1 MKLRKIFS
9 LLFVMCFCGTL
20 FVNAQSSAVKKVA
33 DATFTLTTFDKEGS
47 IMSTTNGVFV
57 SSDGVC
63 VSTWKPFIGAEKA
76 VIIDNKGQRY
86 DVEML
91 LGANEIYDIVK
102 FKVNAK
108 TIAAKLSS
116 SVSDNSEAWIVQPSK
131 VGMPEKAVVSKVE
144 TFMNK
149 YNYAVLNT
157 SAPEKMNGA
166 PVVNPQGQVIGIYN
180 NSGELRSSTDA
191 GYAVDFKL
199 VGLSQNDLTMQQ
211 CGICVGLPDNSDEA
225 VIALMLSSR
234 AKETIKQQLLNEFIK
249 KFPTL
254 NNGYSMLATDL
265 IVKGDI
271 ANADKILTEAISK
284 ATAKDEAHY
293 NYSRL
298 IYKGITLPSLK
309 DKVSAQGWT
318 LDKAMNEVEKAIKE
332 KELNVYKHLKA
343 QILYAK
349 GDYKQAK
356 DGFESLTKTDIKN
369 PELYLELAQCAEQMK
384 GNDDEILGYLNKSI
398 ELCDTP
404 YVQNAAPYFF
414 ARAQQYDKMGQYRAA
429 MKDLYVYE
437 FLNRG
442 RLDASFYYMRE
453 QIEVKGKL
461 WQQAMQ
467 DILIATQLAPE
478 EPMYFAETGNL
489 FLRLGKY
496 DDAILAAQTA
506 VKLNSEYSE
515 AYLILGIAQ
524 CKSNKKDEGKANIE
538 KAKVLGNPQA
548 DNFLK
553 RLQ

>member
-1 MKLRKIFS
+1 MQSRKIFS

-166 PVVNPQGQVIGIYN
+166 PVVNAQGQVIGIYN

-254 NNGYSMLATDL
+254 NNGYSMLAWS
-265 IVKGDI
+265 
-271 ANADKILTEAISK
+271 N
-284 ATAKDEAHY
+284 H
-293 NYSRL
+293 
-298 IYKGITLPSLK
+298 
-309 DKVSAQGWT
+309 
-318 LDKAMNEVEKAIKE
+318 
-332 KELNVYKHLKA
+332 
-343 QILYAK
+343 
-349 GDYKQAK
+349 
-356 DGFESLTKTDIKN
+356 FE
-369 PELYLELAQCAEQMK
+369 
-384 GNDDEILGYLNKSI
+384 
-398 ELCDTP
+398 
-404 YVQNAAPYFF
+404 
-414 ARAQQYDKMGQYRAA
+414 
-429 MKDLYVYE
+429 
-437 FLNRG
+437 
-442 RLDASFYYMRE
+442 
-453 QIEVKGKL
+453 
-461 WQQAMQ
+461 
-467 DILIATQLAPE
+467 
-478 EPMYFAETGNL
+478 
-489 FLRLGKY
+489 
-496 DDAILAAQTA
+496 
-506 VKLNSEYSE
+506 
-515 AYLILGIAQ
+515 
-524 CKSNKKDEGKANIE
+524 
-538 KAKVLGNPQA
+538 KVLQA
-548 DNFLK
+548 
-553 RLQ
+553 